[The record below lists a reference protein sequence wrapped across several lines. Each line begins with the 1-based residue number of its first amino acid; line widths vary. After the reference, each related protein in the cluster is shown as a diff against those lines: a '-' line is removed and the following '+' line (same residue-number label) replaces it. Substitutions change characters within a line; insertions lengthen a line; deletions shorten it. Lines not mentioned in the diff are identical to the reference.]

1 MTDTELSVTPT
12 QASDIPGLADVLDQ
26 TGLFPSGLLPEMV
39 AAFLADD
46 PGEVWL
52 TARNGSLI
60 VGFAY
65 ARLEQL
71 TDRTWNTLAIA
82 VAPDRQG
89 RGVGKM
95 LMHRLEATLRERG
108 QRLLIVETSGTEAFA
123 ASRAFYAVLG
133 YAATASVPGFW
144 AEGDDKVIFHKRLA

>member
-1 MTDTELSVTPT
+1 MTDTDTIVTFT
-12 QASDIPGLADVLDQ
+12 QTKDLPGLADVLDQ
-26 TGLFPSGLLPEMV
+26 TGLFPPELLPEMLAV
-39 AAFLADD
+39 FLTGD
-46 PGEVWL
+46 PGEIWL
-52 TARNGSLI
+52 SAHQGSQI

-82 VAPDRQG
+82 VRPDRQG
-89 RGVGKM
+89 RGFGKT
-95 LMHRLEATLRERG
+95 LMQHLEAILRERG

-123 ASRAFYAVLG
+123 TTRAFYAALD
-133 YAATASVPGFW
+133 YVPGASLPDFW